1 MMNLSSLRV
10 VDWIEGA
17 VNLRDFGGYPTSE
30 GRQVRSGILFR
41 SGSTHAIASAGLARV
56 ADERMR
62 STASIT
68 SGVRIPR
75 CS

>member
-41 SGSTHAIASAGLARV
+41 SGSTHAIASAGLAR
-56 ADERMR
+56 A
-62 STASIT
+62 A
-68 SGVRIPR
+68 
-75 CS
+75 